1 MIRLL
6 YRCFLCLHPPAFRR
20 QFAGEMLWIFDET
33 APEAARWALLLDGFL
48 SLVRQWLFRSGAWK
62 LLAAGVGALV
72 QITAGGLG
80 FVLFRQLDGA
90 GHSRLEP
97 VFDPND
103 LGRLIYL
110 AVWVVGG
117 VVCSVI
123 ALVLWINSFTG
134 RRIHHDA

>member
-6 YRCFLCLHPPAFRR
+6 YRVLLCLHPTVFRR

-33 APEAARWALLLDGFL
+33 APAAARWALLLDGLL
-48 SLVRQWLFRSGAWK
+48 SLARQWLLRSGAWK
-62 LLAAGVGALV
+62 LLAAGAGGLM

-80 FVLFRQLDGA
+80 FVLAHQLDGA
-90 GHSRLEP
+90 GRSRLEP

-117 VVCSVI
+117 VICSVI
-123 ALVLWINSFTG
+123 ALVLWTNSFTG